1 MSVQHELAIVGTGV
15 SPTAH
20 MTEETRAVLTGAQ
33 QIATIIQEPAERW
46 LPAAAR
52 HVPIHDLYH
61 FYRGDRERCCNY
73 EEACARVVDL
83 ALTATSTVLVCP
95 GAPNMYDRLVT
106 LVAEAAVRAG
116 LRVRIYPAVSSLEG
130 CLAHLGE
137 DMAPGLQVHEVRWFM
152 RRGLALNV
160 EIASFFVQP
169 GAALTDRMPTLAD
182 ASPANLG
189 PWRERLL
196 EQLPPEHPIVFVRA
210 PYGCDD
216 EGYLR
221 VARLEKACA
230 GPREDLIGTSL
241 YVPALNFE
249 RFGLRL
255 WHRHLTGEHLT
266 GEISPQA

>member
-137 DMAPGLQVHEVRWFM
+137 DMAPHEPAHLVHLQPRRHVLTHVRE
-152 RRGLALNV
+152 A
-160 EIASFFVQP
+160 P
-169 GAALTDRMPTLAD
+169 
-182 ASPANLG
+182 
-189 PWRERLL
+189 L
-196 EQLPPEHPIVFVRA
+196 E
-210 PYGCDD
+210 
-216 EGYLR
+216 
-221 VARLEKACA
+221 
-230 GPREDLIGTSL
+230 
-241 YVPALNFE
+241 
-249 RFGLRL
+249 
-255 WHRHLTGEHLT
+255 
-266 GEISPQA
+266 

>member
-1 MSVQHELAIVGTGV
+1 MSVRHELAIVGTGV

-20 MTEETRAVLTGAQ
+20 LTEETRAVLAGAE
-33 QIATIIQEPAERW
+33 QIATIIQEPVERW
-46 LPAAAR
+46 LPVAAR
-52 HVPIHDLYH
+52 HRPIHDLYH
-61 FYRGDRERCCNY
+61 LYRDDRERRCNY

-106 LVAEAAVRAG
+106 LVAEAAIRAG

-130 CLAHLGE
+130 CLALMGE

-160 EIASFFVQP
+160 EIAGFFVQP

-182 ASPANLG
+182 ASPENLA

-210 PYGCDD
+210 PYSSDD

-221 VARLEKACA
+221 VTRLGQACE
-230 GPREDLIGTSL
+230 GTREDLIGTSI
-241 YVPALNFE
+241 YVPALNFQ

-255 WHRHLTGEHLT
+255 WHRHLTDEL
-266 GEISPQA
+266 SPQA